1 MAEAALKLGAE
12 HRETTFM
19 DKVKELLPEQ
29 GHLNLCLTCG
39 ACSSG
44 CPATGLEDMDP
55 RKFLRMAALGLDEE
69 VTTTPWVWMCTM
81 CTRCV
86 YACPMQIDIPKL
98 VFYARQSWPEDKKPR
113 GIVQSCKAAMLDQA
127 TSAMGATSEDFQ
139 EAVEET
145 LEEVR
150 KNQRGYQDLQ
160 VTFDRKGAKY
170 FLNQNSREP
179 MTEPEEMLPLWK
191 IMHQA
196 GADWTYGS
204 AGWAAENYCMF
215 AANDEQWEKI
225 VRTKAEAVD
234 SLGCEYWLNTE

>member
-1 MAEAALKLGAE
+1 MADAALKLGAE
-12 HRETTFM
+12 PKETFL
-19 DKVKELLPEQ
+19 DKVRDLLPEQ

-44 CPATGLEDMDP
+44 CPATGLEGMDP
-55 RKFLRMAALGLDEE
+55 RKFLRMAALGMDEE

-86 YACPMQIDIPKL
+86 HACPMQINIPQL
-98 VFYARQSWPEDKKPR
+98 VFQARKSWPEEKKPR
-113 GIVQSCKAAMLDQA
+113 GIVQSCKAAMIDKA
-127 TSAMGATSEDFQ
+127 TSSMGATSEDFV
-139 EAVEET
+139 ESVEET
-145 LEEVR
+145 LEQVR
-150 KNQRGYQDLQ
+150 SQQRGYKDLQ

-179 MTEPEEMLPLWK
+179 MAEPDEMVPLWK
-191 IMHQA
+191 IMHEA
-196 GADWTYGS
+196 GADWTYGT

-215 AANDEQWEKI
+215 AGNDEEWEKI

-234 SLGCEYWLNTE
+234 ALGCEYWLNTE